1 MLIFLAAVCL
11 SEMLQT
17 NPQGLQDRYPN
28 ILKASP
34 HLFNTL
40 TFGHILVANFHSWVQ
55 QTLNQIRGVDSHQ
68 VGSFVSTWSRETRF
82 QLTLNFYLETC
93 PAKEKI
99 LSTSTSKDKL
109 GLGLLMIRVRHA
121 CTLPYGRP
129 SN

>member
-1 MLIFLAAVCL
+1 MLIFPAAVCL

-40 TFGHILVANFHSWVQ
+40 TFGHILVANFHSRMQ

-68 VGSFVSTWSRETRF
+68 VGSFVSTWSREIRF
-82 QLTLNFYLETC
+82 QLAL
-93 PAKEKI
+93 
-99 LSTSTSKDKL
+99 TSTWK
-109 GLGLLMIRVRHA
+109 HA
-121 CTLPYGRP
+121 QLKKKY
-129 SN
+129 